1 MLPADRVS
9 AEAGY
14 SLVESEQAFRLSM
27 PESYL
32 ADFGDAAVAEHAR
45 IVARR
50 QGAFVHVEPCGVDQT
65 TDPPTYRICVV
76 TDDRPGLLSL
86 LSVAISAHGLDVKNA
101 RIYCRARPS
110 KPREVIDFFAVQPVK
125 GAPLERFDADD
136 VSAIRDSI
144 AGLLGK
150 DTDVEWLARRS
161 SPTSRIRAVVPAA
174 IPAGPA
180 PIAQAAFLAERDRD
194 VLAVE
199 TEDRP
204 NLLLAI
210 TLALYRRR
218 LNIVRS
224 NIATLETRARD
235 DFELSEFDGSRLSE
249 PRKREALGA
258 VVAAIG
264 RIANEQ
270 VL

>member
-1 MLPADRVS
+1 M
-9 AEAGY
+9 
-14 SLVESEQAFRLSM
+14 VESEQAFRLSM